1 MVKVSIESKRAVR
14 SIMVVEV
21 ADQIM
26 AVSPAVAVVV
36 GRTVCGPGEAVSRP
50 VQAVVGTGET
60 VTVMETF
67 VTVSISLMMPVMA
80 EVTVID
86 MVSVAVMVSACRV
99 SVWSGRVSVHRPVGV
114 VRAGVAGGQV
124 LRPQGQGQ
132 GHQQGHQAVH
142 HVQLETVISV
152 LRS

>member
-1 MVKVSIESKRAVR
+1 MVQVCDGRRLVMVKVSIESKRAVR

-50 VQAVVGTGET
+50 VQAVVGNG

-67 VTVSISLMMPVMA
+67 VTV
-80 EVTVID
+80 T
-86 MVSVAVMVSACRV
+86 
-99 SVWSGRVSVHRPVGV
+99 
-114 VRAGVAGGQV
+114 
-124 LRPQGQGQ
+124 
-132 GHQQGHQAVH
+132 
-142 HVQLETVISV
+142 
-152 LRS
+152 